1 MSALENRFQGVKKTS
16 RVTWLWYIVGTV
28 FFSILVL
35 LLALYWIGY
44 FDARPNQDAW
54 QAVFLTNGQVYFGK
68 LETIN
73 RNFVVLTNI
82 YYLQVSRPLQ
92 QPENAPQDEQQP
104 NLNLIKLGDE
114 LHGPEDTM
122 YIERNNIMFW
132 ENLKNNSNVVRAIEE
147 AR

>member
-1 MSALENRFQGVKKTS
+1 MSVLENRFQGVKKTS
-16 RVTWLWYIVGTV
+16 NLNWLWYLAGTII
-28 FFSILVL
+28 FSALVL

-44 FDARPNQDAW
+44 FGARPNEDAW

-92 QPENAPQDEQQP
+92 QPENAQQDEQQP

-114 LHGPEDTM
+114 LHGPEDAM
-122 YIERNNIMFW
+122 YIERKNIMFW